1 MTSYLMVETLG
12 VFIQVL
18 SPSKFL
24 YKTIMIF

>member
-1 MTSYLMVETLG
+1 MLTEYYLRLG